1 MKYEIAWEFIQFR
14 MKALKVNLKS
24 ECEIYGFK
32 YSTIQNALSKK
43 LDLKAS
49 QIIFLAEIL
58 DCNVKDL
65 FRKTH

>member
-14 MKALKVNLKS
+14 MKALKMNLKS

-32 YSTIQNALSKK
+32 YSTMQNALSKK

-49 QIIFLAEIL
+49 QIIFLAEVL
-58 DCNVKDL
+58 DCDVEDL